1 MLYCHICEESNKFLQ
16 EEVNAE
22 RSALGLRVGGDP
34 MFNEKADKWMEFI
47 NAKQMEG
54 RLKNDLLIQKYGK
67 EFTKTH
73 PEHWQKFACE
83 SKDQEREINDE
94 FLKDVKA
101 TFDDGASQCCYY
113 ACDKPDADKLFRC
126 AGCGIAKYCSKAHQK
141 SDWGWEH
148 KGECTS
154 QVPQFIRDE
163 IEEDRNRNL
172 AGNYDVID
180 RR

>member
-1 MLYCHICEESNKFLQ
+1 MIYCHICEENNKSMQ
-16 EEVNAE
+16 EEANAE

-54 RLKNDLLIQKYGK
+54 RLKNDRLLQKYGQDYS
-67 EFTKTH
+67 KTH
-73 PEHWQKFACE
+73 PEHWQKFVRE

-94 FLKDVKA
+94 FLKDVQA

-113 ACDKPDADKLFRC
+113 ACDKPDANKLFRC
-126 AGCGIAKYCSKAHQK
+126 AGCGIAKYCSKEHQK
-141 SDWGWEH
+141 NDWGWEH

-163 IEEDRNRNL
+163 IEDDRNRNL
-172 AGNYDVID
+172 AGNYDIID